1 MTTRTAPLIAAL
13 FNMMVGAFS
22 QSELIEV
29 ISQAGFTN
37 AKIVSIKENIGSGW
51 ITALKPQV

>member
-1 MTTRTAPLIAAL
+1 
-13 FNMMVGAFS
+13 MMVGAFS